1 MGGQAGTAEDRLTA
15 ERQKV
20 SKPRAPSFGR
30 EQRSRL
36 ARRAAT
42 ARWARLGRGV
52 LALAQIR
59 AAVVE
64 ALARRET
71 EATGKHKPRAYL
83 FGSYA
88 RGDATARS
96 DLDILVITEKMPE
109 DLLGEI
115 AGLYSAIHEALGDDV
130 HKGIDLLLV
139 DEKTFNE
146 HKAKSWDGSVYH
158 EVHRQGVRLA

>member
-96 DLDILVITEKMPE
+96 DLDIMVIVEEMPYDWPSE
-109 DLLGEI
+109 TVDLT
-115 AGLYSAIHEALGDDV
+115 SAIHKALGDDN
-130 HKGIDLLLV
+130 KGIDLLMA
-139 DEKTFNE
+139 DEATFEDYKESCN
-146 HKAKSWDGSVYH
+146 SVYCDIH
-158 EVHRQGVRLA
+158 TEGIRLC

>member
-1 MGGQAGTAEDRLTA
+1 M
-15 ERQKV
+15 
-20 SKPRAPSFGR
+20 SKPRAPSFGAQ
-30 EQRSRL
+30 QRSRL

-52 LALAQIR
+52 LTLAQIR
-59 AAVVE
+59 DAVVK
-64 ALARRET
+64 ALAGRE
-71 EATGKHKPRAYL
+71 APGNRKAKAYL

-88 RGDATARS
+88 RGDAHARS

-115 AGLYSAIHEALGDDV
+115 AGLSSAMHEALGDDV

-146 HKAKSWDGSVYH
+146 HKAKNWDGSVYH
-158 EVHRQGVRLA
+158 EVHGEGVRLA